1 MSYCSLHVHS
11 DYSNIRMLDSIS
23 QLPQLFER
31 ARELGLNGLA
41 ITDHESLSG
50 HIKAIKYVEDKRS
63 TYQKKYEKEENE
75 NKKELIKKELDYWN
89 NFKLILGNEIYLTRN
104 NLTKEN
110 YVKGQDKYYHF
121 ILLAKDPEGHKQLR
135 RLSSSAWSHSFRQFI
150 ERVPTYKSDIERIVG
165 ENPGHLVA
173 STACLGSEFANL
185 IMKYLKEGRKNVK
198 EIDSFIEWCINIFGK
213 DDFYIELQAS
223 ASEDQE
229 IYNACAL
236 AYAKARGLKTIITTD
251 AHYLKKEDRP
261 IHKSYL
267 NAGEG
272 DREVDEFYSGTYLMD
287 AEEIR
292 SYLTKNI
299 SIEDINLMLE
309 NTNEIGNKIE
319 QYNLNHKPVIPRV
332 DVGNIREFPIPEKVL
347 NSPYLMKFFHSED
360 DQDRKLFSLIL
371 EGMNN
376 KFTQEETDRLKLWE
390 RLEMEAEELWEL
402 SQKIEDSLSAYLITV
417 RQLIRIIWKEGD
429 SLVGPSRGSA
439 MGFLMNYLIDITQIA
454 PVDKGVEMFHW
465 RFINKDRA
473 SMMDIDI
480 DTQGNKREKIMKAL
494 KDRFGEYKA
503 INVATFK
510 TEKSKSAI
518 QTACRGLGYDS
529 DIGLYLSSMVP
540 TERGIIW
547 SLHDCY
553 YGDEENDRKP
563 IQQFKNLMDSDY
575 SDIWEVA
582 KKIEGTIC
590 GRGSH
595 AGGVIVMNYEPCD
608 YNALMKAPNGQITTQ
623 YELHDTE
630 DMGGIKY
637 DLLSV
642 EALDK
647 IRTCMDLLLKYGYM
661 EWQGTLF
668 ETYAKYLHPDVLDY
682 KSEKMWK
689 LANEG
694 QVISLFQFETPVGG
708 TAIKLT
714 KPTDILELAVIN
726 SLMRLM
732 PEGSEMPVNTYYRF
746 KQDNLKSWYQE
757 MKNHG
762 LNEEEVKTMEKHLL
776 PLGGVADSQEAM
788 MLLVMDEKTANF
800 SRAEA
805 DKLRKAVAK
814 KNPQAF
820 LELEELFFK
829 RAKELGTSDKM
840 ANYVWNIQVK
850 RQRGYS
856 FSILHTYGYSTVAI
870 QELNLAYKYP
880 IIFWNCAN
888 LIVDSAGIEEDDEF
902 ENLIDTFESPLEVQ
916 EEIEEDEEEP
926 VFKDEL
932 ELGEEI
938 TVDEKGKKKKVKV
951 VNYGKISAAI
961 GKMINRGIDVGLPD
975 INKSEFTFTPDI
987 DNNAILFGIKGISR
1001 INNDLAKEI
1010 ISGRPYK
1017 SLNDFLTRIKVNKIS
1032 AVNLIKSGCFDRLE
1046 NKDRVEIMK
1055 EYIDLISEKKQ
1066 RLTLQNM
1073 QMLIKNDCIP
1083 SEFKNSVHVYNF
1095 NKYLKKFKDL
1105 NNYILDERALGFYEK
1120 KYDMDLIKQSDK
1132 GNFIIQQTVW
1142 DKIYKKEMEDIKEEL
1157 KIDSLILKDLNNKL
1171 FAEMWN
1177 KYANGTVSK
1186 WEMDSVCFYY
1196 HEHEL
1201 AHIDKSRYKLENFY
1215 DLSEDPIIE
1224 SIWKPKDKD
1233 GNITK
1238 EIPLFKITRICGT
1251 VIDKDKN
1258 KNLVTLLTD
1267 DGVVG
1272 VKIYRAQF
1280 GKYDKQISVKD
1291 ETTGK
1296 KTIVERSW
1304 FRRGNK
1310 LMVAGIRRGDNFVP
1324 KVYKRSEFE
1333 FPIELITSIDD
1344 DGIVGLAG
1352 ERAE

>member
-11 DYSNIRMLDSIS
+11 DYSNIRMLDSIN
-23 QLPQLFER
+23 QLPLIFER
-31 ARELGLNGLA
+31 ARELRLNGLA

-50 HIKAIKYVEDKRS
+50 HIKAIQYVNGKRA
-63 TYQKKYEKEENE
+63 KIKEKFDKEENE
-75 NKKELIKKELDYWN
+75 TKKELIKQELDYWN

-104 NLTKEN
+104 GLTKDN
-110 YVKGQDKYYHF
+110 YIKGQDKYYHF
-121 ILLAKDPEGHKQLR
+121 ILLAKDAEGHKQLR

-150 ERVPTYKSDIERIVG
+150 ERVPTYKSDIERVVG
-165 ENPGHLVA
+165 ANPGHIIA

-185 IMKYLKEGRKNVK
+185 IMKYLQNGHSNVK
-198 EIDSFIEWCINIFGK
+198 EIDSFVEWCISIFGK
-213 DDFYIELQAS
+213 DNFYIELQAS
-223 ASEDQE
+223 PSEDQE
-229 IYNACAL
+229 MYNACAL
-236 AYAKARGLKTIITTD
+236 AYAKARGLKAIITTD
-251 AHYLKKEDRP
+251 AHYLRKEDRP

-287 AEEIR
+287 SMEIK
-292 SYLTKNI
+292 SYMTKNI
-299 SIEDINLMLE
+299 KEEDIDWMLD
-309 NTNEIGNKIE
+309 NTNYIGTQIE
-319 QYNLNHKPVIPRV
+319 EYSLAHKPIIPRV
-332 DVGNIREFPIPEKVL
+332 DVGTIREYNIPEEVL
-347 NSPYLMKFFHSED
+347 NKPYLMKFYHSED
-360 DQDRKLFSLIL
+360 EQDKKLFSLIL
-371 EGMNN
+371 EGMEN
-376 KFTQEETDRLKLWE
+376 KFKKEDIDRLDLWG

-402 SQKIEDSLSAYLITV
+402 SEKIEDKLSAYLITV
-417 RQLIRIIWKEGD
+417 RQLIRIIWKDGD

-494 KDRFGEYKA
+494 KDKFGEYKA

-553 YGDEENDRKP
+553 YGDEENGRKP
-563 IQQFKNLMDSDY
+563 IQQFKTLMDTDY
-575 SDIWEVA
+575 SDVWEVA
-582 KKIEGTIC
+582 QKIEGTIC

-623 YELHDTE
+623 YELYDTE
-630 DMGGIKY
+630 YMGGIKY

-647 IRTCMDLLLKYGYM
+647 IRTCMDLLLKDGLID
-661 EWQGTLF
+661 WQGSLF

-682 KSEKMWK
+682 TSEEMWRM
-689 LANEG
+689 ADEG

-708 TAIKLT
+708 AAIKLT
-714 KPTDILELAVIN
+714 KPTNILELAVIN

-746 KQDNLKSWYQE
+746 KQDNMKSWYQE
-757 MKNHG
+757 MKNHK
-762 LNEEEVKTMEKHLL
+762 LTEEEIEIMEKHLL
-776 PLGGVADSQEAM
+776 TLGGVADSQEAM
-788 MLLVMDEKTANF
+788 MLLVMNEKIANF
-800 SRAEA
+800 SRKEA

-814 KNPQAF
+814 KKPEAF
-820 LELEELFFK
+820 LELEQLFYK
-829 RAKELGTSDKM
+829 KAKELGTSDNL
-840 ANYVWNIQVK
+840 AHYVWDVQVK

-856 FSILHTYGYSTVAI
+856 FSLLHTYGYSTVAI

-880 IIFWNCAN
+880 ILYWNCAN
-888 LIVDSAGIEEDDEF
+888 LIVDSAGIEEEDEF
-902 ENLIDTFESPLEVQ
+902 ENLIDTFENPLEIQ
-916 EEIEEDEEEP
+916 EEENEVMDEED
-926 VFKDEL
+926 DDT
-932 ELGEEI
+932 EEI
-938 TVDEKGKKKKVKV
+938 IENGKKKKVKV

-961 GKMINRGIDVGLPD
+961 GKMISRGIQVDLPN
-975 INKSEFTFTPDI
+975 INKSLFTFAPDV

-1010 ISGRPYK
+1010 ISRRPYK
-1017 SLNDFLTRIKVNKIS
+1017 SMEDFLQRVKINKIS
-1032 AVNLIKSGCFDRLE
+1032 MINLIKAGCFDKLE
-1046 NKDRVEIMK
+1046 NARREDVMRH
-1055 EYIDLISEKKQ
+1055 YIDIISDKKQ

-1073 QMLIKNDCIP
+1073 QMLIKNNCIP
-1083 SEFKNSVHVYNF
+1083 SEFKNEVHVYNF
-1095 NKYLKKFKDL
+1095 NKYLKGFKDL
-1105 NNYILDERALGFYEK
+1105 NNYVLDERALNFYEK
-1120 KYDMDLIKQSDK
+1120 KYDMDLVEQNEK
-1132 GNFIIQQTVW
+1132 GNFIIKQSVW
-1142 DKIYKKEMEDIKEEL
+1142 DKIYKKEMEGIKEEL
-1157 KIDSLILKDLNNKL
+1157 KTNLTILENLNNKL
-1171 FAEMWN
+1171 FEEMWN
-1177 KYANGTVSK
+1177 KYASGTISK

-1196 HEHEL
+1196 HKHEL
-1201 AHIDKSRYKLENFY
+1201 AQIDKKRYRISNFY
-1215 DLSEDPIIE
+1215 DLSEEPIIE
-1224 SIWKPKDKD
+1224 STWKPKDRD
-1233 GNITK
+1233 GNVTK
-1238 EIPLFKITRICGT
+1238 EIPLFKLTRICGT

-1280 GKYDKQISVKD
+1280 SKYDKQISVKD
-1291 ETTGK
+1291 EVTGK

-1310 LMVAGIRRGDNFVP
+1310 LMVSGIRRGDNFVP
-1324 KVYKRSEFE
+1324 KVYKKSEFE
-1333 FPIELITSIDD
+1333 FPIELITSINDE
-1344 DGIVGLAG
+1344 GEIEVAG
-1352 ERAE
+1352 ERVG